1 MRMIPCFFGLLMI
14 CITSCQVPEP
24 QYGIAYITDR
34 DDNFDIYFTD
44 ELGATHHK
52 LTENVGMDWSPKWN
66 SGSEGI
72 IYYSRDTS
80 GSFSI
85 LAKRLTGEPLPLET
99 KGLEEFILSPDGNTA
114 LFTLQDSVYRHI
126 LALNLQTRDTLT
138 LVDHPSYNGRPK
150 WSPDGKWV
158 SFISDRHGNN
168 ELFAVRV
175 ADGELKRLTYTPGRE
190 KYTSWSGDGEYL
202 YYTMSAKENQNN
214 IFRVKL
220 STAESVAITSD
231 TLLYEEIAC
240 SPDGSQLAFHA
251 KRDCE
256 HHIFVMKVDGSEE
269 RKITQEQAYHGEPEW
284 IILPETEKE

>member
-1 MRMIPCFFGLLMI
+1 MIPCFFGLLMI

>member
-114 LFTLQDSVYRHI
+114 LFTLQDTVYRHI